1 MRTERT
7 KKWENKY
14 FLLLGVKSV
23 PCWRMRRTYQM
34 RRWNSWSAFSKYI
47 FFEILGDPKSHE
59 IESENN
65 LAPGEH
71 EIFSSFSK
79 KFRIT

>member
-1 MRTERT
+1 
-7 KKWENKY
+7 
-14 FLLLGVKSV
+14 
-23 PCWRMRRTYQM
+23 M